1 MVIVSFCDGRRC
13 DGNMIFHYSK
23 PRNQTFLVRLGE
35 HILEG
40 VGAVDSEITGERR
53 RSGVKR
59 QEII

>member
-1 MVIVSFCDGRRC
+1 MSLC
-13 DGNMIFHYSK
+13 DGNTIFNYSK

-40 VGAVDSEITGERR
+40 VGAVDFEITGEEERID
-53 RSGVKR
+53 G